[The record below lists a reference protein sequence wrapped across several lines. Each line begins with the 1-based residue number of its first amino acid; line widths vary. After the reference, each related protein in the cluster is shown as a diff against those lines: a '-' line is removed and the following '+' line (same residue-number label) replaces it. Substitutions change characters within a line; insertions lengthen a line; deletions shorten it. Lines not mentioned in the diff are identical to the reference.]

1 MPSGKPEDCL
11 VGIVINKKNEEIV
24 TQQQQ
29 VSDALHKCFGSKPTI
44 SVVIDGVKA
53 LPEDRLVQSV
63 VKIFCMKLISKGMME
78 LLNSFI
84 KLQFYNICCTLHTIM
99 LFIVLLVIFKQ

>member
-1 MPSGKPEDCL
+1 MNNFCLFMQAVGYSCLPSAKPEDCL

-29 VSDALHKCFGSKPTI
+29 VCDTLHKCFGSKPTI
-44 SVVIDGVKA
+44 SVIIDGVKA

-63 VKIFCMKLISKGMME
+63 IKFLCMKLI
-78 LLNSFI
+78 
-84 KLQFYNICCTLHTIM
+84 
-99 LFIVLLVIFKQ
+99 FKDVRKF